1 MSTTVPAAERQLVF
15 SAAELLSD
23 HRYAAPHVIDGQ
35 SLHGGFDDQGRY
47 VSPRSLGRRVAIDNW
62 TAALRERGG
71 DLLAADASLL
81 TGPRVPNVAQQRLL
95 IENGVTRPFWNGLTI
110 TGKIEGR
117 GRMIA
122 EIPFPDLQAIIVED
136 ISGMALGHL
145 RKGLLKAHGVDEG
158 GEPDKG
164 IGGHDVMWFVARDL
178 AFGRDAHADVEP
190 PGGIARPEE
199 GKRWMPEVDM
209 PYEMSLSFLMNLLLI
224 EFRAEIGFA
233 SSQAT
238 FRAPTLFPERRAQ
251 AEEAAEIVERIRTD
265 ELIHVESLRLYI
277 GELRSLTIKTIDGG
291 TMSGARLV
299 DRFWTGLLQWAT
311 VDQPRLTAERQYEA
325 LRTEILATAAN
336 GDYLLGEFNALADPG
351 YSLAA

>member
-1 MSTTVPAAERQLVF
+1 MSARGRQLVF
-15 SAAELLSD
+15 SEAELLSNHD
-23 HRYAAPHVIDGQ
+23 YAAPHVVEGQ
-35 SLHGGFDDQGRY
+35 RLHGGFDAQGRY
-47 VSPRSLGRRVAIDNW
+47 VSPRSYGRRTAIDNW

-95 IENGVTRPFWNGLTI
+95 IENGVSRPFWNGLTI

-122 EIPFPDLQAIIVED
+122 QMPFPDLQPILVED
-136 ISGMALGHL
+136 IGGMALGHL
-145 RKGLLKAHGVDEG
+145 KKGLLEAHGVDEG

-178 AFGRDAHADVEP
+178 AFGPDAHPDVEP

-199 GKRWMPEVDM
+199 GTRWMPEVDV

-233 SSQAT
+233 AAQAT
-238 FRAPTLFPERRAQ
+238 FRAPTLFPERAAASRGGSRNRRADSH
-251 AEEAAEIVERIRTD
+251 RRTD
-265 ELIHVESLRLYI
+265 PRGVAAPLHRRTALAYDQDDRRRHVAGQPLGGSLLARTPAM
-277 GELRSLTIKTIDGG
+277 GDGG
-291 TMSGARLV
+291 SATPDRGTPVPGAAH
-299 DRFWTGLLQWAT
+299 GN
-311 VDQPRLTAERQYEA
+311 PR
-325 LRTEILATAAN
+325 
-336 GDYLLGEFNALADPG
+336 
-351 YSLAA
+351 